1 MPSDNQL
8 NAELLLNK
16 LDIFNRLGSFYGL
29 LGLVF
34 LALLFTAVFK
44 PGVNLTKAQNISL
57 WVLAAGFALHTL
69 GLGLRWYVSER
80 APWSNGYE
88 SMIYIG
94 WTTTLAGLIFSRKS
108 LGGLAATSVLVATIL
123 MVAGLS

>member
-1 MPSDNQL
+1 L

-29 LGLVF
+29 RCGLVF

-44 PGVNLTKAQNISL
+44 PGINLTKVQNVSL
-57 WVLAAGFALHTL
+57 WILTAGFALHTL

-108 LGGLAATSVLVATIL
+108 LGGLAATSVLVATIPD
-123 MVAGLS
+123 GSRT